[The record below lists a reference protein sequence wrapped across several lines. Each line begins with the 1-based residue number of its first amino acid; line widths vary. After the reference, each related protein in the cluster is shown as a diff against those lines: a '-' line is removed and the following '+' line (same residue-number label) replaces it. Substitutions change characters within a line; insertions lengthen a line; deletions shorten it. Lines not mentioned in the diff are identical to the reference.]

1 MIWFKA
7 YDPNVIAIYI
17 SILTYNKTVRGM
29 LYGGYG
35 RYNLPYFPSFLA
47 WMEKYKV

>member
-17 SILTYNKTVRGM
+17 NILTYNKTVSGM
-29 LYGGYG
+29 LYG
-35 RYNLPYFPSFLA
+35 RYNLPYVASYLE